1 MKNINIAILG
11 LGNIG
16 SGVWKILDQNQRKVD
31 SYLGRSIDV
40 KKVLVSDLNKK
51 RAIDMPSD
59 VLTDDIEEILE
70 NKDIQ
75 VVVELMGGLDPAYK
89 YIKAALKKN
98 KHVVTA
104 NKAVIATYGKE
115 LRELA
120 DENEVEI
127 RYEASV
133 GGGIPI
139 INTLIQSLS
148 ANKFDEI
155 IGIVNGTTNYILT
168 QMTAE
173 GMDFDQALKLAQE
186 KGFAESDP
194 TSDIEGEDAAFKL
207 SILSYIAFGIEVSP
221 QDIPSEGI
229 TKISKEDIDYA
240 KQLGYIIKLLATARR
255 NNKNFEFHVHPVLLK
270 KDHPLASVN
279 NEFNALFVKGNA
291 VGELMLYG
299 KGAGSMPTGS
309 AVMGDV
315 LEIGKRISE
324 KPSVSHAN
332 KNGYMSSLQSVG
344 EGLSEYYIR
353 FQVKDQPGVLGNI
366 ATIMGENG
374 VSLKSV
380 VQRGKPGEKS
390 VPLVFITHEVE
401 RKDLDKA
408 LEIIQESEMINEVA
422 SIMKVKK

>member
-1 MKNINIAILG
+1 MNNIKVAILG
-11 LGNIG
+11 LGNVG
-16 SGVWKILDQNQRKVD
+16 SGVWEILHKNQRKVD

-40 KKVLVSDLNKK
+40 KKVLVSDVNKK
-51 RAIDMPSD
+51 RDIEMPAE
-59 VLTDDIEEILE
+59 VLTDDITEILE

-75 VVVELMGGLDPAYK
+75 VVVELMGGLEPAYS
-89 YIKAALKKN
+89 YIKAALKN
-98 KHVVTA
+98 RKHVVTA

-115 LRELA
+115 LRGLA

-139 INTLIQSLS
+139 INTLMQSLS

-155 IGIVNGTTNYILT
+155 VGIVNGTTNYILT

-173 GMDFDQALKLAQE
+173 GMDFDEALKLAQE

-221 QDIPSEGI
+221 QDIPREGI
-229 TKISKEDIDYA
+229 TRISKEDIDYA

-255 NNKNFEFHVHPVLLK
+255 NNKTFEFHVHPVLLK

-309 AVMGDV
+309 AVLGDV
-315 LEIGKRISE
+315 MEIGKRISE

-332 KNGYMSSLQSVG
+332 KNGYMSSLESVG

-374 VSLKSV
+374 ISLKSV

-390 VPLVFITHEVE
+390 VPLVFITHAVE
-401 RKDLDKA
+401 RKNLDKA
-408 LEIIQESEMINEVA
+408 LEEIQKSETINEVA
-422 SIMKVKK
+422 SIMKVKR

>member
-1 MKNINIAILG
+1 MNNIKIAILG
-11 LGNIG
+11 VGNVG
-16 SGVWKILDQNQRKVD
+16 SGVWKILHKNQRKVD

-40 KKVLVSDLNKK
+40 KKVLVNNVNKE
-51 RAIDMPSD
+51 RDIDIPAD
-59 VLTDDIEEILE
+59 ILTEDFSEILE

-75 VVVELMGGLDPAYK
+75 VVVELMGGLEPAYS
-89 YIKAALKKN
+89 YIKAALKNK

-120 DENEVEI
+120 DKNEVEI

-173 GMDFDQALKLAQE
+173 GMDFDEALKLAQE

-221 QDIPSEGI
+221 QDIPREGI
-229 TKISKEDIDYA
+229 SKISKEDIEYS
-240 KQLGYIIKLLATARR
+240 KQLGYTIKLLATAR
-255 NNKNFEFHVHPVLLK
+255 KNEKTFEFHVHPVLLK
-270 KDHPLASVN
+270 KNHPLASVN
-279 NEFNALFVKGNA
+279 NEFNALYVKGNA

-309 AVMGDV
+309 AVLGDV
-315 LEIGKRISE
+315 MEIGKRISE

-332 KNGYMSSLQSVG
+332 KNEYKSSLISVG

-366 ATIMGENG
+366 ATIMGEYG
-374 VSLKSV
+374 ISLKSV
-380 VQRGKPGEKS
+380 VQRGKPGEKL
-390 VPLVFITHEVE
+390 VPLVFITHEVS
-401 RKDLDKA
+401 RKNLNYA
-408 LEIIQESEMINEVA
+408 LEKIEASDAIDKVA
-422 SIMKVKK
+422 SIIKVRR

>member
-1 MKNINIAILG
+1 MNNIKIAILG
-11 LGNIG
+11 LGNVG
-16 SGVWKILDQNQRKVD
+16 SGVWKILNKNQRKVD

-40 KKVLVSDLNKK
+40 KKVLVNNASKK
-51 RAIDMPSD
+51 RDIDIPANI
-59 VLTDDIEEILE
+59 LTEDFSEILE
-70 NKDIQ
+70 NEDIQ
-75 VVVELMGGLDPAYK
+75 VVVELIGGLEPAYS
-89 YIKAALKKN
+89 YIKAALKNK

-173 GMDFDQALKLAQE
+173 GMDFDEALKLAQE

-221 QDIPSEGI
+221 QEIPREGI
-229 TKISKEDIDYA
+229 TRISKEDIEYA
-240 KQLGYIIKLLATARR
+240 KQLGYIIKLLATAR
-255 NNKNFEFHVHPVLLK
+255 KNEKTFEFHVHPVLLK
-270 KDHPLASVN
+270 KDHPLSSVN

-309 AVMGDV
+309 AVLGDIM
-315 LEIGKRISE
+315 EIGKRISE
-324 KPSVSHAN
+324 KPSVSHVN
-332 KNGYMSSLQSVG
+332 KNEYKSSLISVG

-353 FQVKDQPGVLGNI
+353 FQAKDQPGVLGNI
-366 ATIMGENG
+366 ATIMGQYG
-374 VSLKSV
+374 ISLKSV
-380 VQRGKPGEKS
+380 VQRGNPGEKL
-390 VPLVFITHEVE
+390 VPLVFITHEVS
-401 RKDLDKA
+401 RKNLDSA
-408 LEIIQESEMINEVA
+408 LEKIKASDAIDEVA
-422 SIMKVKK
+422 SIIKVRI